1 MSNILIIKHGSLGDL
16 IQANGAIKDI
26 KNFYKNRKV
35 FLLTSQPYAI
45 FMSECPYIDGVIID
59 KRLPRWN
66 LFYLSALK
74 KNLSRYDISKVY
86 DLQNSNRTRFYEQFI
101 IKKKGVT
108 WSSTKTTLEPGQ
120 KKSDFDKEPVL
131 ERMELQLK
139 KSGIKTEF
147 TRNINIDWA
156 IKDVKRLIKQYANSE
171 YILLFPFCSKKHQ
184 NKKWPYFKDLVIKL
198 KQDYKN
204 KYPILIVPGPNEIKE
219 ASTFNAKVVTNNE
232 DPVDLKTLIS
242 LINNAKFILANDTGP
257 AHIAS
262 HLDKK
267 GLVLFGSHTSAK
279 KVSIEN
285 YNFKALNVKD
295 LKDLD
300 VDTVVAEIKSK
311 LN

>member
-66 LFYLSALK
+66 LFYLNTLK
-74 KNLSRYDISKVY
+74 KNLQRYNFSKVF
-86 DLQNSNRTRFYEQFI
+86 DLQNSNRTKFYKKFI
-101 IKKKGVT
+101 INKEVE
-108 WSSTKTTLEPGQ
+108 WSSSETVLEPGQ
-120 KKSDFDKEPVL
+120 KKSDFDKDPVL

-139 KSGIKTEF
+139 KSGIETEY

-156 IKDVKRLIKQYANSE
+156 IKDISRLIKQYANDE

-184 NKKWPYFKDLVIKL
+184 NKKWPYFKELIVKL

-204 KYPILIVPGPNEIKE
+204 KFPILIVPGPNEIKE
-219 ASTFNAKVVTNNE
+219 ANKLNAKVVTDNQN
-232 DPVDLKTLIS
+232 PVDLKTLIS
-242 LINNAKFILANDTGP
+242 LISNAKFILANDTGP

-262 HLDKK
+262 HLDKA
-267 GLVLFGSHTSAK
+267 GLVLFGSHTSAR

-285 YNFKALNVKD
+285 YNFKALTVKN
-295 LKDLD
+295 LKDLN
-300 VDTVVAEIKSK
+300 VDTVISEIKSK